1 MLFWLFWWWI
11 LIIILLRFF
20 VFLPYRCRG
29 WIFIVKMANYACMTK
44 LRLNRLYG
52 KDGYNTKIRKSAH
65 YGCIIFN
72 SQQGA
77 ASLVVRS
84 SQVVSDRMNQL
95 HRSQIFGFVAS
106 VAGFSSCGVDF
117 VKDGPV
123 RVQKDDQAGCA
134 TVSVSQ
140 SDLHHAE
147 APRIGLP
154 KTADGL
160 IVTKTMFAAVCVM
173 SLRPRVPDMVIS
185 ILCWEPTECLE
196 ELLAH
201 RDCCTHIGFVISNLD
216 V

>member
-1 MLFWLFWWWI
+1 MPVW
-11 LIIILLRFF
+11 
-20 VFLPYRCRG
+20 
-29 WIFIVKMANYACMTK
+29 
-44 LRLNRLYG
+44 
-52 KDGYNTKIRKSAH
+52 
-65 YGCIIFN
+65 
-72 SQQGA
+72 
-77 ASLVVRS
+77 RS
-84 SQVVSDRMNQL
+84 SGLIDCMGKMDITQRSEKVHIMAVLFLIASRGQLLWLWEAARLFLIGWTDFSSDP

-106 VAGFSSCGVDF
+106 VAGFSSCGVDV